1 VGGFMAGLEDQY
13 ETFKFSSASH
23 PQNAIALVYDLEGF
37 SNFFNQPDVQEYI
50 PAFLNIISESVSTC
64 LFGGTAYWQDNAK
77 YPPLSS
83 TPIHEKFM
91 GDGGLYIFT
100 PDGLTDFR
108 EGFPVTLCNRLYML
122 RKNFHHVVQK
132 CTDTVPVFGI
142 PKKIR
147 FGLARGSV
155 YELSSHHGAQ
165 SEYIGF
171 CINLSSRLQAYCP
184 ELGFIV
190 SARLKIPAE
199 RLSDSGYKK
208 VIATKIKGFPKELVF
223 VDGDEYQKLSDDI
236 RNNLFEEID

>member
-1 VGGFMAGLEDQY
+1 MAFVYMEDQND
-13 ETFKFSSASH
+13 TFKFSRTSH

-50 PAFLNIISESVSTC
+50 PAFLNIISDSVSTC
-64 LFGGTAYWQDNAK
+64 LFGGTAYWQDNAR

-100 PDGLTDFR
+100 PDGLSDFR
-108 EGFPVTLCNRLYML
+108 EGFPVALCNRLYIL
-122 RKNFHHVVQK
+122 RKNFTAVLQK
-132 CTDTVPVFGI
+132 CTDTVPVFAI

-155 YELSSHHGAQ
+155 YELASQHGGM

-171 CINLSSRLQAYCP
+171 CINLSSRLQSYCHD
-184 ELGFIV
+184 LGFIV

-199 RLSDSGYKK
+199 KLTDSGYKK
-208 VIATKIKGFPKELVF
+208 VIATRIKGFPKEIVF
-223 VDGDEYQKLSDDI
+223 VDNDEYANLGNDLRDH
-236 RNNLFEEID
+236 LFEEIV

>member
-1 VGGFMAGLEDQY
+1 MENQND
-13 ETFKFSSASH
+13 TFKFSSASH

-50 PAFLNIISESVSTC
+50 PAFLNVISESVSTC
-64 LFGGTAYWQDNAK
+64 LFGGNAYWQDSAK

-122 RKNFHHVVQK
+122 RKNFNAVLQK
-132 CTDTVPVFGI
+132 CTDSVPVVAV
-142 PKKIR
+142 PKNIR

-155 YELSSHHGAQ
+155 YELASQHGSA

-171 CINLSSRLQAYCP
+171 CINLSSRLQSYCP
-184 ELGFIV
+184 DLGFIV

-199 RLSDSGYKK
+199 KLADSGYKK
-208 VIATKIKGFPKELVF
+208 VIATKIKGFPKELVL
-223 VDGDEYQKLSDDI
+223 VDQDEYNKLGDEL
-236 RNNLFEEID
+236 RNHLFEEVL

>member
-1 VGGFMAGLEDQY
+1 MQQNND
-13 ETFKFSSASH
+13 TFKFSSASH
-23 PQNAIALVYDLEGF
+23 PQNAIALVYDLEEF

-50 PAFLNIISESVSTC
+50 PEFLNIISDSVSTC

-100 PDGLTDFR
+100 PDGLSDFR
-108 EGFPVTLCNRLYML
+108 DGFPVALCNRLYML
-122 RKNFHHVVQK
+122 RRNFQQVLQK
-132 CTDTVPVFGI
+132 CTDTVPVFAI

-155 YELSSHHGAQ
+155 YELASNHGRQ
-165 SEYIGF
+165 PEYIGF

-184 ELGFIV
+184 DLGFIV
-190 SARLKIPAE
+190 SARLKIPADK
-199 RLSDSGYKK
+199 LSESGYKK
-208 VIATKIKGFPKELVF
+208 VIATKIKGFPKELVL
-223 VDGDEYQKLSDDI
+223 VDEDEYKSLGGEV
-236 RNNLFEEID
+236 RTALFEEIV